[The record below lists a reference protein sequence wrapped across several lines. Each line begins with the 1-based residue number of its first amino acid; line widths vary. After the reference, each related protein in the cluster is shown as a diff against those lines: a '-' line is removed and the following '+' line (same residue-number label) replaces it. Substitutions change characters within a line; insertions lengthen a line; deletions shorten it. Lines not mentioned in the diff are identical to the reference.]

1 MEDPHIAADGF
12 TYEGEAIRAW
22 LNRGRDTSPLTN
34 LRLAHNELT
43 PKQDSPFGDP
53 RVGTAA
59 AAASLE
65 LTILQRS
72 EPIGFLHL
80 SLKP

>member
-22 LNRGRDTSPLTN
+22 LSSGRDTSSMTN

-43 PKQDSPFGDP
+43 PNRALRSAILEWEQVRRQHRWKP
-53 RVGTAA
+53 GTDHSAGA
-59 AAASLE
+59 
-65 LTILQRS
+65 
-72 EPIGFLHL
+72 P
-80 SLKP
+80 